1 MVLVTLVFH
10 LTTPEF
16 LPPLKS
22 TCAVDKPS
30 TLDRQ
35 LNPGYSFNMGVAHKI
50 SKQNIAGTYHIP
62 SLSSFQSVVCMAYI
76 PTLCWSCKRCHRFCA
91 ATVSEG
97 LYMTRVVTTFTPGST
112 CHVEKLDYIPIM
124 IHNGDHDIFMTPF
137 TVIF

>member
-1 MVLVTLVFH
+1 MTPFSHHSSDHPQFTQGENESLGLWGRWFLVTLVFH

-35 LNPGYSFNMGVAHKI
+35 LNPWYSFNMGVAQKI

-62 SLSSFQSVVCMAYI
+62 SFQSVYPRVY
-76 PTLCWSCKRCHRFCA
+76 
-91 ATVSEG
+91 G
-97 LYMTRVVTTFTPGST
+97 LHPY
-112 CHVEKLDYIPIM
+112 
-124 IHNGDHDIFMTPF
+124 FML
-137 TVIF
+137 VM